1 MTEDTPRHRARTP
14 SVEDIRVKAF
24 PIPVYI
30 AAGEVA
36 NTCMRVCYIQKAQQ
50 WEMSIRRETADT
62 ARKRKPTHFNA
73 VNGEHHGMLCDTSLE
88 EKIVSVSNHL
98 G

>member
-24 PIPVYI
+24 PIPVYA

-36 NTCMRVCYIQKAQQ
+36 NTCMRVCNE
-50 WEMSIRRETADT
+50 W
-62 ARKRKPTHFNA
+62 
-73 VNGEHHGMLCDTSLE
+73 G
-88 EKIVSVSNHL
+88 
-98 G
+98 